1 MGIELAISCF
11 PCAELN
17 NLRVQALHDQVDR
30 LTDEDLEF
38 DNDTLVSE
46 DHDRDKLV
54 RILHDQIDLLRS
66 AEDYWRHVNHVRLPE
81 LPYDVL
87 VAGGY
92 TDGEP
97 PSDLYR
103 AFRIVGDCEPLSALL
118 IEWAKEDFQS
128 RVN

>member
-1 MGIELAISCF
+1 MGIELAVACV
-11 PCAELN
+11 PYAQLN
-17 NLRVQALHDQVDR
+17 DLRVQALHDRIDR

-46 DHDRDKLV
+46 DHDRVELV
-54 RILHDQIDLLRS
+54 RILHDQIDLIRS
-66 AEDYWRHVNHVRLPE
+66 AEEYWRHVNHVRLPE
-81 LPYDVL
+81 LSYEVL

-92 TDGEP
+92 THGEP

-103 AFRIVGDCEPLSALL
+103 AFRIAGDCEPLWALL